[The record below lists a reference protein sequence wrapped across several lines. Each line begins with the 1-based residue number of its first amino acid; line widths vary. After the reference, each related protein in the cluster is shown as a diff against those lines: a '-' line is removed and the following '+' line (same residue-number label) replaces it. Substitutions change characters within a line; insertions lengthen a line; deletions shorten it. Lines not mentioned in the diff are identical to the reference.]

1 MEGVLLSALS
11 GHGKLARHSHARRRP
26 MDLRDLDHRTLWLQA
41 NSIEKS
47 TVKGYTTGARD
58 YLHFCMVH
66 SLPIDPT
73 PQTLSCYI
81 AYTSRFI
88 ASGPK
93 YLTGVRHFLSTTYP
107 NFDTNRSHPL
117 VTSVIRG
124 SKKIRADPVSRKLPL
139 RLHHLSTFLS
149 HARSST
155 SYDDLLFI
163 TMLSCCFYGCHR
175 ISELVPKNNKSLFDW
190 RKIIKRSSLAFS
202 NGRVQYR
209 LPYHKSDPFYHGTD
223 VLFTPQDIADPV
235 TLLADY
241 ISRRD
246 ELHGAT
252 ASLFLREDGSH
263 PSRSWFDSKFFSVL
277 DHLFGGHSA
286 RAGGATYYASLG
298 LSEDVIQAL
307 GRWSS
312 SAWKIYIRENP
323 IIRAEL
329 QLAAIRLR
337 YR

>member
-1 MEGVLLSALS
+1 MERVLLSAVG
-11 GHGKLARHSHARRRP
+11 GHGKSTRSSRARRP

-41 NSIEKS
+41 NAIEQS
-47 TVKGYTTGARD
+47 TIKGYKTGARD
-58 YLHFCMVH
+58 YLKFCMAH

-73 PQTLSCYI
+73 PQTLSRYI

-93 YLTGVRHFLSTTYP
+93 YLSGVRHYLNTMYP
-107 NFDTNRSHPL
+107 DFDSNRSHPL

-124 SKKIRADPVSRKLPL
+124 SKKARADPVSRKLPL

-149 HARSST
+149 RAHSSQ

-163 TMLSCCFYGCHR
+163 TILACAFYGCHR
-175 ISELVPKNNKSLFDW
+175 LGELVQKGDRSLFDW
-190 RKIIKRSSLAFS
+190 RKVIKRSSLVFS
-202 NGRVQYR
+202 AGRAQYR
-209 LPYHKSDPFYHGTD
+209 LPYHKSDPFYRGTD
-223 VLFTPQDIADPV
+223 ILFTSQEVADPI

-241 ISRRD
+241 VLLRD
-246 ELHGAT
+246 RLHGAT
-252 ASLFLREDGSH
+252 ASLFLREDGSQ
-263 PSRSWFDSKFFSVL
+263 PSRAWFESKLFSVL
-277 DHLFGGHSA
+277 DHSFGGHSA

-312 SAWKIYIRENP
+312 AAWKIYIRENP

-329 QLAAIRLR
+329 QLAAIRLCR
-337 YR
+337 